1 MSRVGKTAAEV
12 QVLGAGSTEA
22 ARAAGTLRAAR
33 RVLVTG
39 LNEAPAAAIRA
50 ACDLAERLG
59 AAIDTGTADLASP
72 LGPVAVRAGAVTAD
86 AEDLRDR
93 ADLVV
98 VWFCEP
104 DVHRPGFTAEYLE
117 PPLAGG
123 RRRQVLAV
131 GPGPVAAAG
140 RFIQLPG
147 ESAVAAA
154 RLLHAILLGLRVPAE
169 NAAAAALT
177 DACRELATAIRGA
190 TCVGFVAARAG
201 DPLGLATWATRLLV
215 RAIAHERPAFEVPLA
230 EPSCGHGGDPGA
242 GDVLTWR
249 YGAAGGIARAD
260 RLGAAFRPA
269 ECSAATLIAR
279 GEIDAVLA
287 VGRLPEAVEAALA
300 ARAARAADVNVVR
313 IDDAAIA
320 ADSLEAVLRDL
331 GEPPGSGGTR

>member
-22 ARAAGTLRAAR
+22 ARAAGTLQAAR

-104 DVHRPGFTAEYLE
+104 DVHRPGFTAAYLD

-123 RRRQVLAV
+123 RRRHVLAV
-131 GPGPVAAAG
+131 GGAG
-140 RFIQLPG
+140 GHLQLSG
-147 ESAVAAA
+147 ESALAAA
-154 RLLHAILLGLRVPAE
+154 RLLHAILLGQPVPAE
-169 NAAAAALT
+169 NAAAAALA
-177 DACRELATAIRGA
+177 DVCRELATAIRGA
-190 TCVGFVAARAG
+190 TCVGFVTARAG

-279 GEIDAVLA
+279 GEVDAVLA
-287 VGRLPEAVEAALA
+287 VGHLPEAVEAAL
-300 ARAARAADVNVVR
+300 AARAADVNVVR
-313 IDDAAIA
+313 IDDAASA
-320 ADSLEAVLRDL
+320 ADSLEAMLRDL
-331 GEPPGSGGTR
+331 GEPPGSGGAR